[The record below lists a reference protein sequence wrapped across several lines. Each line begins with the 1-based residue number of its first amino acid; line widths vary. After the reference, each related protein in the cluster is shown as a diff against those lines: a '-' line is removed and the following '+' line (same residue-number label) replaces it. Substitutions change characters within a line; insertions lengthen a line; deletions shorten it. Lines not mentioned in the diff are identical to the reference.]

1 MRETKTAAD
10 TGPPIDE
17 DDGSSDPRL
26 LCTQYNNGFDSDSLD
41 HLDEVDAEGA
51 VERAVDDHVGRRVDD
66 QQDVAAEGEGRD
78 VINMK

>member
-1 MRETKTAAD
+1 MRK
-10 TGPPIDE
+10 
-17 DDGSSDPRL
+17 DDGSSNPL
-26 LCTQYNNGFDSDSLD
+26 DSFARSTSHKSFNSGYSLD

-66 QQDVAAEGEGRD
+66 QQDVAEMEGEGRD